1 MGGAETSHPKES
13 RAMEEQTDYTT
24 EAAEALELL
33 HGQQYDSLV
42 RDEGPH
48 DFFCQIPNLVDDY
61 GLSPQAYRL
70 YGHLRRV
77 AGENGK
83 CWQNTRTLA
92 AACSMSTGSVSNAKK
107 ELETTEFIPFIRI
120 RPVPTKTGFSY
131 DEITLTD
138 LWKLNHDIYSKSTVQ
153 NMNGSEYERLVHNMK
168 QRISLIKNIPPK
180 TEREK
185 ETEGDAQIFKALE
198 QITGGGLNSD
208 TPRLVDTW
216 KEKHS
221 LYWILRAVAEAKRKG
236 ARSAK
241 YVDEILITWEANG
254 YPKTR
259 EQRVQEKTQAG
270 NHSKEEDRS
279 KYVTGEYANDIEY

>member
-1 MGGAETSHPKES
+1 MT
-13 RAMEEQTDYTT
+13 EERTT
-24 EAAEALELL
+24 QSEAAEATEML
-33 HGQQYDSLV
+33 GKGYDSYV

-48 DFFCQIPNLVDDY
+48 DFYSQIPNLVDDY

-83 CWQNTRTLA
+83 CWQNTRTLS
-92 AACSMSTGSVSNAKK
+92 AACDMSAGAVSNAKK
-107 ELETTEFIPFIRI
+107 ELIETEHIPFIRV
-120 RPVPTKTGFSY
+120 RKMPTKTGFSY

-138 LWKLNHDIYSKSTVQ
+138 LWQLNHDVYSKGTVH
-153 NMNGSEYERLVHNMK
+153 NVNGSEYERLVHNVK
-168 QRISLIKNIPPK
+168 QRISLLKNIPQK

-185 ETEGDAQIFKALE
+185 DSEVDVQIFKALSD
-198 QITGGGLNSD
+198 ITGGALNSD

-221 LYWILRAVAEAKRKG
+221 LYWILRAVGVAKGKG

-241 YVDEILITWEANG
+241 YVDEILISWEANG

-259 EQRVQEKTQAG
+259 EQRVQEKRNGGKQPAAET
-270 NHSKEEDRS
+270 NPD
-279 KYVTGEYANDIEY
+279 KYVTGEYAEFVEH